1 MGESILK
8 NKYAVVS
15 GSSRGIGREIAIR
28 LARAGADV
36 MLHGGH
42 CQDSLDQTRD
52 EVVALGVDTNTICA
66 DLRNESGQLQLL
78 DAATCRGR
86 VPDIWV
92 NNAGVD
98 TLTGP
103 LATVDYFTKLA
114 RLWEVD
120 VVATIRLSRLIG
132 EFMHKAGRGSII
144 NIGWDQVEWG
154 MEGDSGE
161 IFCATKGAVM
171 AFTRSLAKTLSPIV
185 RVNCIAPGWIKTK
198 WGETAADDW
207 QTRAV
212 GESLLRRWGTAQDVA
227 EAALF
232 LASSGSAFITGQSI
246 AVNGG
251 RR

>member
-1 MGESILK
+1 
-8 NKYAVVS
+8 
-15 GSSRGIGREIAIR
+15 
-28 LARAGADV
+28 
-36 MLHGGH
+36 
-42 CQDSLDQTRD
+42 
-52 EVVALGVDTNTICA
+52 
-66 DLRNESGQLQLL
+66 
-78 DAATCRGR
+78 
-86 VPDIWV
+86 V

-185 RVNCIAPGWIKTK
+185 RVNCIAP
-198 WGETAADDW
+198 DW

-232 LASSGSAFITGQSI
+232 LASPGSAFITGQSI

>member
-1 MGESILK
+1 MGESNLI
-8 NKYAVVS
+8 NRYAVVS

-28 LARAGADV
+28 LARSGADI

-42 CQDSLDQTRD
+42 CQDALDQTLE
-52 EVVALGVDTNTICA
+52 EVTALGVNVNTICA
-66 DLRNESGQLQLL
+66 DLSTESGQLQLM
-78 DAATCRGR
+78 DAATCGGR

-103 LATVDYFTKLA
+103 LATVDYYTKLA

-120 VVATIRLSRLIG
+120 VVATIRLSRLVG
-132 EFMHKAGRGSII
+132 GLMQKAGGGSII
-144 NIGWDQVEWG
+144 NIGWDQVDWG

-198 WGETAADDW
+198 WGETAPDDW
-207 QTRAV
+207 QQRAI

>member
-8 NKYAVVS
+8 NRYAVVS

-28 LARAGADV
+28 FARAGADV

-42 CQDSLDQTRD
+42 CQDALDQTLD
-52 EVVALGVDTNTICA
+52 EVMALGVDVNTICA
-66 DLRNESGQLQLL
+66 DLSTESGQHQLM

-98 TLTGP
+98 TLTGR
-103 LATVDYFTKLA
+103 LATVDYYAKLA

-132 EFMHKAGRGSII
+132 GLMQKAGGGSII
-144 NIGWDQVEWG
+144 NIGWDQVDWG

-161 IFCATKGAVM
+161 IF
-171 AFTRSLAKTLSPIV
+171 
-185 RVNCIAPGWIKTK
+185 
-198 WGETAADDW
+198 
-207 QTRAV
+207 
-212 GESLLRRWGTAQDVA
+212 
-227 EAALF
+227 
-232 LASSGSAFITGQSI
+232 
-246 AVNGG
+246 
-251 RR
+251 